1 MYILTLSTLQ
11 LFRMNHSCSPNV
23 VWSFKE
29 KSPLTKEV
37 RALKMI
43 AKDEELVANYIDSF
57 EVCFLIF

>member
-1 MYILTLSTLQ
+1 
-11 LFRMNHSCSPNV
+11 MNHSCSPNV

>member
-1 MYILTLSTLQ
+1 M
-11 LFRMNHSCSPNV
+11 